1 MHTDVLNVM
10 PALNNLKSLWHK
22 HIGVYAHSGK
32 TVNGKWTFNDVL
44 SPAEY
49 QQHAESWIDKGVKF
63 IGGCCGI
70 SVKHIELL
78 NTKLIKNPVQK

>member
-1 MHTDVLNVM
+1 MHTDVTHVM
-10 PALNNLKSLWHK
+10 PALKYLKSSWNK

-32 TVNGKWTFNDVL
+32 TINGKWTFNDVL

-49 QQHAESWIDKGVKF
+49 QQHAKSWKEQGVKF

-70 SVKHIELL
+70 SVKHMELI
-78 NTKLIKNPVQK
+78 NKTLIKQPVQK